1 MPSSK
6 RAKVVHLSKNPSSAA
21 LKKTCKVQA
30 RKLYDNIREAVPGY
44 AYVYVFAVDNMR
56 NTHLKEVRSE
66 LADSRLFFGK
76 TKVMAKA
83 LGNSPA
89 TEAQSGTSLLT
100 PHLTG
105 EVGLIFS
112 PRKPAAVLAHF
123 DAFRPLDY
131 ARAGTV
137 APRSFI
143 LPAGTLHSRGGQ
155 IDQDQD
161 VPLAHSV
168 EPTLRK
174 LGVPTRLVKGKVEL
188 EQDFVV
194 CSKGD
199 VLGSGQTTLLKTF
212 GVTMAEFRVAIRAY
226 WQSETGEVTVVGGGD
241 DGTMDLEESE
251 ASADRR

>member
-1 MPSSK
+1 
-6 RAKVVHLSKNPSSAA
+6 
-21 LKKTCKVQA
+21 
-30 RKLYDNIREAVPGY
+30 
-44 AYVYVFAVDNMR
+44 
-56 NTHLKEVRSE
+56 
-66 LADSRLFFGK
+66 
-76 TKVMAKA
+76 MAKA
-83 LGNSPA
+83 LGDSPA
-89 TEAQSGTSLLT
+89 TEAQAGTSLLT

-112 PRKPAAVLAHF
+112 LRDPATVLAHF

-143 LPAGTLHSRGGQ
+143 LPAGTLHSRGGEIEQ
-155 IDQDQD
+155 SED

-194 CSKGD
+194 CNKGD
-199 VLGSGQTTLLKTF
+199 VLGSGQTTLLKLF
-212 GVTMAEFRVAIRAY
+212 GVTMAEFRVAITAY
-226 WQSETGEVTVVGGGD
+226 WQSETAEVSVVERVD
-241 DGTMDLEESE
+241 KDTMDFEKSE
-251 ASADRR
+251 I

>member
-1 MPSSK
+1 
-6 RAKVVHLSKNPSSAA
+6 
-21 LKKTCKVQA
+21 
-30 RKLYDNIREAVPGY
+30 
-44 AYVYVFAVDNMR
+44 
-56 NTHLKEVRSE
+56 
-66 LADSRLFFGK
+66 
-76 TKVMAKA
+76 MAKA
-83 LGNSPA
+83 LGDSPA
-89 TEAQSGTSLLT
+89 TEAQLGTSLLA

-105 EVGLIFS
+105 QVGLIFS
-112 PRKPAAVLAHF
+112 SRDPAAVLSHF

-131 ARAGTV
+131 ARAGIV

-143 LPAGTLHSRGGQ
+143 LPKGTLYTRGGE
-155 IDQDQD
+155 INQDED

-226 WQSETGEVTVVGGGD
+226 WHSETGQVTVVKGGD
-241 DGTMDLEESE
+241 YDTMDIANSGEIIK
-251 ASADRR
+251 